1 MRVTSQLPAL
11 SFLLEGGGEETGGEK
26 SMRYLKV
33 TLPSVFTPRYKPLP
47 PSVDGICN
55 LILTLDYAIHNYGN
69 GCVCVCVCA
78 RACVRACMPCSHAM
92 PKRFSLLT

>member
-33 TLPSVFTPRYKPLP
+33 TLPSVFTPGYKPLP
-47 PSVDGICN
+47 LSVDGTCD
-55 LILTLDYAIHNYGN
+55 LILTLDYGKGDGIHI
-69 GCVCVCVCA
+69 
-78 RACVRACMPCSHAM
+78 
-92 PKRFSLLT
+92 

>member
-1 MRVTSQLPAL
+1 
-11 SFLLEGGGEETGGEK
+11 
-26 SMRYLKV
+26 MRYLKV

-69 GCVCVCVCA
+69 GCVCVCVCVRV
-78 RACVRACMPCSHAM
+78 RACVRACLAHMQCQRGSPC
-92 PKRFSLLT
+92 

>member
-11 SFLLEGGGEETGGEK
+11 SFLLESGGEETGREK

-47 PSVDGICN
+47 PSVDGICD
-55 LILTLDYAIHNYGN
+55 LILTLDYATHNYGN
-69 GCVCVCVCA
+69 GWVCVCVCVCVCM
-78 RACVRACMPCSHAM
+78 CVRVCLANMQCQRGSPC
-92 PKRFSLLT
+92 